1 MIIDIKKLTKTFI
14 DGDRK
19 LNVLKDINL
28 QIEKGSIVTIK
39 GPSGSGKST
48 LLSIIGTLDSADSG
62 DISINGKN
70 IRDKLNID
78 QLRNKNIGFV
88 FQFHN
93 LISELTLEENVCLP
107 KMIANELVDKN
118 EINELFEYFNLE
130 NRMNSFPND
139 LSGGEKQRLSIAR
152 AMMKNSSIILLDE
165 ATSALDSETENKIQE
180 ALKILTKNK
189 TTIVIAH
196 RLSTILNSDNIYVI
210 DAGKVIESG
219 SHETLIDKSELYK
232 SFYEKQI
239 QK

>member
-62 DISINGKN
+62 DILINGKN
-70 IRDKLNID
+70 IRDELNID

-107 KMIANELVDKN
+107 KMIANELIDKN

-139 LSGGEKQRLSIAR
+139 LSGGEKQRVAVMRAIINNPSVIIADEPTGNLDQDN
-152 AMMKNSSIILLDE
+152 AQKITSLFQKLNTEKNLTIIIATHDE
-165 ATSALDSETENKIQE
+165 SVFNIGHKKYHLVDGF
-180 ALKILTKNK
+180 LKI
-189 TTIVIAH
+189 
-196 RLSTILNSDNIYVI
+196 S
-210 DAGKVIESG
+210 
-219 SHETLIDKSELYK
+219 
-232 SFYEKQI
+232 
-239 QK
+239 